1 MEAFHMNRLKKAAAM
16 LMVTGISLGIGSM
29 PAIAA
34 VTSGGHRGS
43 PEVFHCC

>member
-1 MEAFHMNRLKKAAAM
+1 MNRLKRAVAM
-16 LMVTGISLGIGSM
+16 LMVATGISLGIGSM

-34 VTSGGHRGS
+34 VTSSGRPGL